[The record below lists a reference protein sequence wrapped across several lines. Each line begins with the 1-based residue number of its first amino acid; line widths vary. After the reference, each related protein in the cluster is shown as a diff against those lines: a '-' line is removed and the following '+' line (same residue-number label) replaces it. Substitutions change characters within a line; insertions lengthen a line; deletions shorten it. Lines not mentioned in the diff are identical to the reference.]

1 MISPTMQLKNID
13 KQRYSKHYRI
23 TFWAVVAI
31 MLAVS
36 LSSSSLLIHFFG
48 SAEGGNFW
56 LNVAG
61 VIIAALVVASMFRSY
76 RRHPFMAEVMY
87 VWQLKQALNRIYRKQ
102 RKIEPH
108 MQAGDETALIVMN
121 FYYQASKQLYELD
134 NNTITMDDLV
144 RRMNALTDLLEQH
157 EVTVTV
163 EQYDPEMLAQFH

>member
-1 MISPTMQLKNID
+1 MQLQNID

-23 TFWAVVAI
+23 TFWAVVVI

-36 LSSSSLLIHFFG
+36 LATSSILIHFFG

-56 LNVAG
+56 LNVVG
-61 VIIAALVVASMFRSY
+61 VVVAALVVASMFRSY
-76 RRHPFMAEVMY
+76 RKHRFMYEVMY
-87 VWQLKQALNRIYRKQ
+87 VWELKQSINRIYRKQ

-108 MQAGDETALIVMN
+108 MNEGNETALIIMN

-144 RRMNALTDLLEQH
+144 KRMNALTDLLAQH
-157 EVTVTV
+157 DITVTV
-163 EQYDPEMLAQFH
+163 EQYDPQMLEQFN